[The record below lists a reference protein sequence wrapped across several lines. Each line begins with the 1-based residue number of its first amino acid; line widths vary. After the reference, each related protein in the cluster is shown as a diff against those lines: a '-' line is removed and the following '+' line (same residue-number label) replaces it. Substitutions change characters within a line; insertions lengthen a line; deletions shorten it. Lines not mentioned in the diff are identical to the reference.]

1 MLHEILLSL
10 SGHPSPLLR
19 TDAPELHA
27 LAAVSPAERQLLAS
41 TAHLSSVH
49 VKLIS
54 YTAQIANSHP
64 STICR
69 AAATAIDSIHLA
81 AFQRKVLEVE
91 DTILQDDP
99 ELVGAYNIVPLTA
112 VVGEFQ
118 EWTRRMEWLWEM
130 VQFMLVKNKEGDVC
144 HGARL
149 MDRLR
154 TELQSGYQD
163 VVETAM
169 SLVTIAETAWL
180 KQVSAWILY
189 GRLPNFGSEDFFVQR
204 AEESDEEYVSHSN
217 LLPSFVTPATA
228 SSMLFIGKSLNH
240 IRVRSSVDSGLQGL
254 DHLSSKLQ
262 ELANLTFPLNNAEF
276 SRAIIAIRIS
286 LSENT
291 LQKLLPLAR
300 VEEMLQLLR
309 DFFLLGRGEFAM
321 ALTHEAD
328 DKIRSRWR
336 RADNLAHEKGE
347 GLKNITIKEGEV
359 AAVLGRTWAVLAS
372 MQGQHAEE
380 DEQLELARDL
390 LRLNLTKT
398 KTATPIGA
406 GSGLSED
413 AANILATS
421 PFRNLLFSVPSLLSS
436 QIPQPLD
443 MVLSPSDL
451 QLYSCINAYLLS
463 MRRAHIRLTDLWKI
477 TSLRRHHPAPRGGR
491 EQIVLLRERWTA
503 RSMSMRSSWTTASAT
518 IFFLAETEAYL
529 QTEIVA
535 GLWEGFHTW
544 LTPPQVGQ
552 DTRSGATTPAPRPS
566 KEGGEGDGDD
576 DDEEEEEDLWLQE
589 DDKYVSVQDI
599 PKTPNANPSH
609 DPQTLSTAHRLYLRT
624 LIHRLLLTKPS
635 FTQPLYSLLIHI
647 DHLVAHLHRLHAI
660 YTSLDLEEDAG
671 VVDAFVD
678 LEAEERDV
686 KRLLVAVENRVRAG
700 IEDVVA
706 ALRSLEADPA
716 FAAEWE
722 GDAALALAEHI
733 PGTDDDAAAER
744 GGYVP
749 ARVGGINRLLMKLDF
764 GTWFGR
770 PDDEGDGE
778 M

>member
-19 TDAPELHA
+19 TDAPEPNV
-27 LAAVSPAERQLLAS
+27 LAAISPPERQLLAS
-41 TAHLSSVH
+41 TAHLSNVH

-54 YTAQIANSHP
+54 YTAQIADSHP

-69 AAATAIDSIHLA
+69 AVAIAIDSIHLA

-91 DTILQDDP
+91 ESILRDDP

-112 VVGEFQ
+112 VVGEFK

-130 VQFMLVKNKEGDVC
+130 VQFMLVKNKQGDVC
-144 HGARL
+144 HGAQL

-154 TELQSGYQD
+154 KELQSGYQD
-163 VVETAM
+163 VVATAM
-169 SLVTIAETAWL
+169 SLVTVAETAWL

-189 GRLPNFGSEDFFVQR
+189 GRLPSFGSEDFFVQR
-204 AEESDEEYVSHSN
+204 AEESDEEYLSYSS
-217 LLPSFVTPATA
+217 LLPSFVTPVTA

-254 DHLSSKLQ
+254 DQLSSKLQ
-262 ELANLTFPLNNAEF
+262 ELASLTFPLNNAEF
-276 SRAIIAIRIS
+276 SRAITAIRLS

-328 DKIRSRWR
+328 EKIRSRWR
-336 RADNLAHEKGE
+336 RADNLAHEKGD

-359 AAVLGRTWAVLAS
+359 AAVLGRTWTVLAS

-398 KTATPIGA
+398 KTVTPIGA

-413 AANILATS
+413 AANTLATS

-436 QIPQPLD
+436 QIPPPLD

-491 EQIVLLRERWTA
+491 EQIVLLRDRWTA

-535 GLWEGFHTW
+535 GLWEGFHMW
-544 LTPPQVGQ
+544 LTAHQGGR
-552 DTRSGATTPAPRPS
+552 DTRSGATTPALRPTT
-566 KEGGEGDGDD
+566 KDGESDD
-576 DDEEEEEDLWLQE
+576 DDEEEEDLWLRE
-589 DDKYVSVQDI
+589 DDKSANLQDT
-599 PKTPNANPSH
+599 PKKPNTNPSH

-624 LIHRLLLTKPS
+624 LIHRLLLTEPS
-635 FTQPLYSLLIHI
+635 FTQPLYTLLIHI

-686 KRLLVAVENRVRAG
+686 KRLLRTVENRVRAG

-706 ALRSLEADPA
+706 ALRALESDPA

-722 GDAALALAEHI
+722 GDAALALAEHV

-749 ARVGGINRLLMKLDF
+749 ARVGGVNRLLMKLDF

-770 PDDEGDGE
+770 PDEEQGAL
-778 M
+778 

>member
-19 TDAPELHA
+19 TDAPEPHT
-27 LAAVSPAERQLLAS
+27 LAAISPPERQLLAS
-41 TAHLSSVH
+41 TAHLSNVH

-54 YTAQIANSHP
+54 YTAQIADSHP

-69 AAATAIDSIHLA
+69 AVSTAIDSIHLA

-91 DTILQDDP
+91 ESILCDDP

-112 VVGEFQ
+112 VVGEFK

-130 VQFMLVKNKEGDVC
+130 VQFMLVKNKQGNLC
-144 HGARL
+144 HGAQL

-163 VVETAM
+163 VVATAM
-169 SLVTIAETAWL
+169 SLVTVAETAWL

-189 GRLPNFGSEDFFVQR
+189 GRLPSFGSDDFFVQK
-204 AEESDEEYVSHSN
+204 AEGSHEEYISYSS

-228 SSMLFIGKSLNH
+228 LSMLFIGKSLNH
-240 IRVRSSVDSGLQGL
+240 VRVRSSVDSGLQGL
-254 DHLSSKLQ
+254 DQLSSKLQ
-262 ELANLTFPLNNAEF
+262 ELAGLAFPLNTAEF
-276 SRAIIAIRIS
+276 SRAITAIRLS

-300 VEEMLQLLR
+300 VVEMLQLLR

-321 ALTHEAD
+321 ALTQEAD
-328 DKIRSRWR
+328 EKIRSRWR
-336 RADNLAHEKGE
+336 RADNLAYEKGD

-359 AAVLGRTWAVLAS
+359 AAVLGRTWTVLAS

-398 KTATPIGA
+398 KGVVPIGA
-406 GSGLSED
+406 GSGLSQD
-413 AANILATS
+413 AASILATS
-421 PFRNLLFSVPSLLSS
+421 PFRNLLFSVPSVLSI
-436 QIPQPLD
+436 QIPPPLD

-451 QLYSCINAYLLS
+451 QLYSCVNAYLLS
-463 MRRAHIRLTDLWKI
+463 MRRAHLRLTDLWKV

-503 RSMSMRSSWTTASAT
+503 RSSSMRSSWTTASAT

-529 QTEIVA
+529 QTEIV
-535 GLWEGFHTW
+535 GSLWEGFHSW
-544 LTPPQVGQ
+544 LVARQGGR
-552 DTRSGATTPAPRPS
+552 DTRSGATTPAARPTT
-566 KEGGEGDGDD
+566 KDGEGVGDN
-576 DDEEEEEDLWLQE
+576 EEEEEDLWLR
-589 DDKYVSVQDI
+589 DDGRSANLQDTH
-599 PKTPNANPSH
+599 PKPNPNPSH

-624 LIHRLLLTKPS
+624 LIHRLLLTQPS
-635 FTQPLYSLLIHI
+635 FTQPLYTLLIHI

-678 LEAEERDV
+678 LETEERDV
-686 KRLLVAVENRVRAG
+686 KRLLAAVEDRVRAG

-706 ALRSLEADPA
+706 ALRALEADPA

-722 GDAALALAEHI
+722 GDAALALAEHV
-733 PGTDDDAAAER
+733 PGADDEAAAER
-744 GGYVP
+744 GGYAP
-749 ARVGGINRLLMKLDF
+749 ARVGGVNRLLMKLDF

-770 PDDEGDGE
+770 PDGE
-778 M
+778 HGEL